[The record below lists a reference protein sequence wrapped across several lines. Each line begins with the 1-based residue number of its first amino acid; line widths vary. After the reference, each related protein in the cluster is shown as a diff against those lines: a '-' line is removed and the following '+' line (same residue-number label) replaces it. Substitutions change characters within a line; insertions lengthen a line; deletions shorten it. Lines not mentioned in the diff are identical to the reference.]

1 MGDWSL
7 CVATV
12 REVSDFDDEDRGP
25 WASGLFEATASTEP
39 DHSDFLEGPEG
50 VPLEEALAWARK
62 TASCVMVEYA
72 APSGAPCFFSAGE
85 RECARVRGFPRWPP
99 ADLELRPRR
108 HPDWLHLDRSA
119 DDEPIDWDVKVTV
132 GQMCGRPVPELAERM
147 AARLGD
153 VEGLDWIDL
162 AGGGFEPPGP
172 VPPRGVCFASA
183 PEPAA
188 MFRFTVRAAT
198 VAAAQAAA
206 EGACRAALTDTLAE
220 LSAPRAPSEFDWR
233 VDAEAYPLGSRAA
246 FNAAISEG

>member
-1 MGDWSL
+1 M
-7 CVATV
+7 
-12 REVSDFDDEDRGP
+12 P
-25 WASGLFEATASTEP
+25 
-39 DHSDFLEGPEG
+39 
-50 VPLEEALAWARK
+50 
-62 TASCVMVEYA
+62 EYA
-72 APSGAPCFFSAGE
+72 PGTPSWVDLSSSDADASASFYGE
-85 RECARVRGFPRWPP
+85 V
-99 ADLELRPRR
+99 
-108 HPDWLHLDRSA
+108 
-119 DDEPIDWDVKVTV
+119 
-132 GQMCGRPVPELAERM
+132 
-147 AARLGD
+147 LGWNAT
-153 VEGLDWIDL
+153 E
-162 AGGGFEPPGP
+162 PGP